1 VIEYTRWSR
10 ANALVIVLVT
20 TVALWAKLPA
30 LLGVVGASSF
40 AWLLYRLR
48 TRWTP
53 HGGFGLPN
61 AITTLRLALTGG
73 LFFGGLMVPAWLL
86 VLVALAV
93 VTLDGLDGWV
103 ARRFGSQSDFGA
115 RYDTAVDSLFTLSL
129 SVLLLEREVIGGW
142 VMIAGL
148 WHYAFVLWA
157 WAFPSARESQRS
169 FFAACIFVAL
179 VSTMGVAFVLPP
191 PVATPLVALA
201 VALQSA
207 SFARSLWQQYG
218 PA

>member
-10 ANALVIVLVT
+10 ANALAIVLT
-20 TVALWAKLPA
+20 TAVALWAELPA
-30 LLGVVGASSF
+30 LLGVVGAASF

-48 TRWTP
+48 ARWTP
-53 HGGFGLPN
+53 QGGFGLPN
-61 AITTLRLALTGG
+61 AITTLRLSLTSG
-73 LFFGGLMVPAWLL
+73 LFFGGLMMPAWLL
-86 VLVALAV
+86 VLVATAV

-115 RYDTAVDSLFTLSL
+115 HYDTAVDSLYTLAL
-129 SVLLLEREVIGGW
+129 SVLLLAREVVGGW

-157 WAFPSARESQRS
+157 WAFPSARESKRS
-169 FFAACIFVAL
+169 LFAACIFVAL
-179 VSTMGVAFVLPP
+179 VSTMGVAFLLPP
-191 PVATPLVALA
+191 AFATPLVGLA
-201 VALQSA
+201 VILQSA

>member
-10 ANALVIVLVT
+10 ANALVIVLTTAVT
-20 TVALWAKLPA
+20 LWAKLPA

-48 TRWTP
+48 AHWTP
-53 HGGFGLPN
+53 QGGFGLPN
-61 AITTLRLALTGG
+61 AITTLRLVLTSG
-73 LFFGGLMVPAWLL
+73 LLFGGLLIPAWVL

-93 VTLDGLDGWV
+93 VTLDGVDGWA
-103 ARRFGSQSDFGA
+103 ARRFGSQSEFGA
-115 RYDTAVDSLFTLSL
+115 RYDTAVDSLFTLAL
-129 SVLLLEREVIGGW
+129 SVLLLGREVLGGW
-142 VMIAGL
+142 VMIAGF

-157 WAFPSARESQRS
+157 WVFPSARESERS
-169 FFAACIFVAL
+169 LFAACIFVAL
-179 VSTMGVAFVLPP
+179 VSTMGVAFLLPP

-201 VALQSA
+201 VILQSA

-218 PA
+218 PV